1 MIDPDWLV
9 VDLDPATWRN
19 VTPLIQPSAFFRA
32 GEPGEHGLYVLHAG
46 GRPLHVVDTDTGV
59 RRDLAIPAVHD
70 PQQLAKDLHALGQWD
85 RVHVID
91 RRHLA
96 EVGRLA
102 QQPSNREPTIDA
114 YYRLVYHLLWD
125 DSRGYVTAPAC
136 RRNWHGWTYEGFQ
149 RFLAR
154 LPEAATLGIAV
165 ADDAR
170 IEVGL
175 ILDVRQGRVV
185 GVTTFEAFREPLT
198 SISPSP
204 EGVADVWRRLEDRAR
219 AESDTRGPAAL
230 PAFVIVMSR
239 VALAALLAHGSKR
252 AALRAT
258 ALRGETSWRRTA
270 DVHIGEG
277 ACGGP
282 PAPVDRGAPRR
293 GSEGTV
299 TP

>member
-70 PQQLAKDLHALGQWD
+70 PQQLAK
-85 RVHVID
+85 D

-170 IEVGL
+170 LEVGL

-239 VALAALLAHGSKR
+239 VALAALNSAQAGTYSFLRFGARHPGAGLRTSTSARAHAGVLQR
-252 AALRAT
+252 QLIAGL
-258 ALRGETSWRRTA
+258 LG
-270 DVHIGEG
+270 G
-277 ACGGP
+277 AVKGQ
-282 PAPVDRGAPRR
+282 
-293 GSEGTV
+293 
-299 TP
+299 

>member
-9 VDLDPATWRN
+9 ADLDPATWRN
-19 VTPLIQPSAFFRA
+19 VTPLIQPSTFFRA

-46 GRPLHVVDTDTGV
+46 GRPLRVVDTETGV

-70 PQQLAKDLHALGQWD
+70 PQHVARDLYGLGQWD

-102 QQPSNREPTIDA
+102 QQPSNRELTIDA

-136 RRNWHGWTYEGFQ
+136 PRSWHGWTYDGFQ
-149 RFLAR
+149 RFLAM
-154 LPEAATLGIAV
+154 LPGAATLGIAV
-165 ADDAR
+165 VSDAR
-170 IEVGL
+170 LEVGL
-175 ILDVRQGRVV
+175 ILDVRRGRVV
-185 GVTTFEAFREPLT
+185 GVTTFEAFREPLM

-219 AESDTRGPAAL
+219 AESNASARAAP

-239 VALAALLAHGSKR
+239 VTLAALLAPGSKW
-252 AALRAT
+252 AALRAS
-258 ALRGETSWRRTA
+258 ALRGEASWHRTTA
-270 DVHIGEG
+270 SRICLLTPTGSPGPLRPSPSRGEFQSG
-277 ACGGP
+277 
-282 PAPVDRGAPRR
+282 R
-293 GSEGTV
+293 S
-299 TP
+299 